1 MHFKLLFTL
10 KNEEISIWLLIE
22 KHSYAITG
30 CLLEKFDWK
39 RGKCNKTHDIWKANF
54 FLKGNKNSNE
64 SNRFGLP
71 FHQNTSRYF
80 GNETFRRRP
89 FQPYRK
95 HIKFRNARNEFQE
108 SLANYL
114 KKINSSSNIFVFV
127 DKTRNIYKHRSTHM
141 TSLCTT

>member
-1 MHFKLLFTL
+1 MRKFRFDYSL
-10 KNEEISIWLLIE
+10 KNIPMPSQDAYWRNFIE
-22 KHSYAITG
+22 NVENVI
-30 CLLEKFDWK
+30 K
-39 RGKCNKTHDIWKANF
+39 RMRWKANF

-95 HIKFRNARNEFQE
+95 HIKFRNARNEFQLMHDITK
-108 SLANYL
+108 SY
-114 KKINSSSNIFVFV
+114 
-127 DKTRNIYKHRSTHM
+127 KTDQRTPFRRLMMN
-141 TSLCTT
+141 